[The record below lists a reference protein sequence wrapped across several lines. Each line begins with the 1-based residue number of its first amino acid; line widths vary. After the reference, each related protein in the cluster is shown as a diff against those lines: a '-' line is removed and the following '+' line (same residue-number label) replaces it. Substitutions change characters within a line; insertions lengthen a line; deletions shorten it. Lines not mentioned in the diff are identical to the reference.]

1 MSRLFK
7 FRHSYLDYVIDLG
20 NIKSIEIGVLSSF
33 VRIKLFRNFEYVINP
48 KNNDLELLEPE
59 IGLDFST
66 NEKAQVF
73 AETLSKAW
81 KIYLDIK
88 GEC

>member
-33 VRIKLFRNFEYVINP
+33 VRIKLLRNFEYVINP
-48 KNNDLELLEPE
+48 KNNELELLEPE
-59 IGLDFST
+59 IGIDFSSD
-66 NEKAQVF
+66 EKAQVF
-73 AETLSKAW
+73 AETISKAW
-81 KIYLDIK
+81 EIYLDKK
-88 GEC
+88 GAC